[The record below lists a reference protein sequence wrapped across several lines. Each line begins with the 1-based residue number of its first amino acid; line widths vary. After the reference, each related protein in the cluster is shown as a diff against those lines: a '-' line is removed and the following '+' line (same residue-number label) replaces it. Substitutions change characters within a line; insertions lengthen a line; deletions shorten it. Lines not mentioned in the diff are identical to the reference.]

1 MGFISSLSS
10 LLTFL
15 ASFQVSLVTK
25 TTRFKYFEN
34 WREMKCFEKNT
45 SINLR
50 RNRANRTFEEK
61 RNYKLNVL
69 CILQSNNKLLSVY
82 TKSIVYD
89 LERVCRVRVHRN
101 V

>member
-45 SINLR
+45 CAEIEL
-50 RNRANRTFEEK
+50 TE
-61 RNYKLNVL
+61 
-69 CILQSNNKLLSVY
+69 LLKKKEM
-82 TKSIVYD
+82 T
-89 LERVCRVRVHRN
+89 N
-101 V
+101 